1 MTRLN
6 TPLADA
12 FAADIFAAFTE
23 RPLQV
28 RFVYNGGGDD
38 GWFDD
43 FGIQFPDSLDI
54 SGWYTDHVLSPDYK
68 PYNDEHVVS
77 ATTKRARARI
87 IGDIVKKHD
96 INAIYH
102 ELGEILYQRHP
113 GWEIND
119 GGSGAFVYG
128 DNGTRNHEHT
138 TNIMDTIEEEEPF

>member
-1 MTRLN
+1 MTRLP

-12 FAADIFAAFTE
+12 FVADIFATFTE
-23 RPLQV
+23 RPLKV

-43 FGIQFPDSLDI
+43 FGIEFPDSIDI
-54 SGWYTDHVLSPDYK
+54 SGWYTGHILSTDYK

-77 ATTKRARARI
+77 ATTKRARAKI

-96 INAIYH
+96 INAIYN
-102 ELGEILYQRHP
+102 ELGGILCGRHP

-119 GGSGAFVYG
+119 GGSGAFIHSS
-128 DNGTRNHEHT
+128 DGTRRHEHT
-138 TNIMDTIEEEEPF
+138 TNVMDTIEEENPY